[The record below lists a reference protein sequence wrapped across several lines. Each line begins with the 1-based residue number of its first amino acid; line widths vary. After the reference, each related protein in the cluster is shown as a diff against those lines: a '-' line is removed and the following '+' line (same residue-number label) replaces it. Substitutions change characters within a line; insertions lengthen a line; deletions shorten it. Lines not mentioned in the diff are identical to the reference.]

1 MDAYWRFL
9 SEHIYIHWFDALL
22 ISRILE
28 FRRLPWCTKEGALR
42 GSSLCLSLI
51 AMVCKHWQSL
61 YLYNT
66 RSTNYYIYIYTYRVC
81 TFFVKANIIEKTWR
95 IQKTHKLWCT
105 YIRTRTSYCTP
116 KYTLYFIYLWINPLF
131 NHASFSYNAY
141 SIFIH

>member
-42 GSSLCLSLI
+42 GSSLRLSLI
-51 AMVCKHWQSL
+51 ATVCKYWQSL
-61 YLYNT
+61 YLYST
-66 RSTNYYIYIYTYRVC
+66 RSTNYYNIYI
-81 TFFVKANIIEKTWR
+81 TFCFCKNKYDHMIEITWR

-131 NHASFSYNAY
+131 NHALFSYNAY